1 MMLKDK
7 KKNKIP
13 LGFIIIIIYLIYT
26 ILSLI
31 SAIFSKTAIFFGY
44 ILSES
49 FATFYYL
56 INMLIY
62 ILIIYAIAKRKIWGW
77 ILAMVFFSLE
87 LLEGIISFL
96 NMENILY
103 FFSTLSSSMSEEVI
117 PEVAPIMAWII
128 LIMGTIIS
136 ASILI
141 YFYKKKNYFGR

>member
-1 MMLKDK
+1 MLKDN

-13 LGFIIIIIYLIYT
+13 LGFIIIIIYLIYS